1 MHLVSTVVD
10 FSFPV
15 NPHSC
20 VVSVTVQQT
29 GTIQG
34 GTGLFADATGSFTA
48 RRPGV
53 GLRPCN
59 PDGGCCL
66 EQPARHEV
74 DKITASGTPSL

>member
-1 MHLVSTVVD
+1 MHLASTVVD

-34 GTGLFADATGSFTA
+34 GTGLFADATGSFTGTA
-48 RRPGV
+48 TGV
-53 GLRPCN
+53 GLRPAT
-59 PDGGCCL
+59 P
-66 EQPARHEV
+66 
-74 DKITASGTPSL
+74 TAAAAWSSRRATR